1 MTKLERRECIG
12 FFAFASPWLLGFLFF
27 MVIPMFASAYI
38 SLTNWN
44 LLKTPKFVGFTNFQN
59 LFSDDLF
66 YKSLGVTLEY
76 TIKAVPANILLSVMI
91 AILLNKNLKGMSAF
105 RTMFY
110 LPSIISGVVISLAWL
125 WIFQP
130 DYGLLNEIIGYF
142 GIKPSKWIYDEASAL
157 NSLVLVSLWN
167 LGTNIVLYLAALQGI
182 PTEQYES
189 ASIDGANAVTKF
201 WHITIP
207 GISPTLLFTTL
218 TGVIN
223 AMQTFT
229 QAYVM
234 TEGGPNQATLFYS
247 YYIYSNAF
255 VYRKMGFA
263 SAAAWIL
270 FFIICIITLILLKAS
285 SGKVY
290 YDGGGD
296 GELL

>member
-1 MTKLERRECIG
+1 
-12 FFAFASPWLLGFLFF
+12 

-105 RTMFY
+105 RTSFY

-157 NSLVLVSLWN
+157 NSLVLSIIVESGDQYCIVSSTLR
-167 LGTNIVLYLAALQGI
+167 GI
-182 PTEQYES
+182 PLNSMNQ
-189 ASIDGANAVTKF
+189 
-201 WHITIP
+201 
-207 GISPTLLFTTL
+207 LLL
-218 TGVIN
+218 MVR
-223 AMQTFT
+223 MQ
-229 QAYVM
+229 
-234 TEGGPNQATLFYS
+234 
-247 YYIYSNAF
+247 
-255 VYRKMGFA
+255 
-263 SAAAWIL
+263 
-270 FFIICIITLILLKAS
+270 
-285 SGKVY
+285 
-290 YDGGGD
+290 
-296 GELL
+296 